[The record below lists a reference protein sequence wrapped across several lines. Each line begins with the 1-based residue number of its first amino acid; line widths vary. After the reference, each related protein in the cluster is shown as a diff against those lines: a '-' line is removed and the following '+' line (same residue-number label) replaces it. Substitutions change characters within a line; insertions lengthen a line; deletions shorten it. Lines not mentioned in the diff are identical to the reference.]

1 MSQNW
6 RLNVSNFHVCC
17 TYESCWREFNPLSK
31 LRNKVHQ
38 RCYGIKTSL
47 RNYED
52 FIRKASS
59 TSIGSVDPFPTCI
72 TIDRDKFENLS
83 EFCCLGNVIEQARS
97 CIDTGTARIGSG
109 WKGFHELLPILTNKG
124 ISLVNH
130 GNVFKACVRN
140 VGSIEVKPGP
150 CLKDVTMQWF
160 AGHAV
165 LTKNR
170 STLLLI

>member
-1 MSQNW
+1 MQ
-6 RLNVSNFHVCC
+6 
-17 TYESCWREFNPLSK
+17 
-31 LRNKVHQ
+31 NKVHQ

-150 CLKDVTMQWF
+150 CLKDVTMQ
-160 AGHAV
+160 
-165 LTKNR
+165 
-170 STLLLI
+170 